1 MHTDD
6 PAIVHVL
13 IAIRLI
19 MLSMID
25 MHMRVIKPT
34 QAVTVLGYVAT
45 IYKRRVVTNWENN

>member
-45 IYKRRVVTNWENN
+45 IYKRRVVTN